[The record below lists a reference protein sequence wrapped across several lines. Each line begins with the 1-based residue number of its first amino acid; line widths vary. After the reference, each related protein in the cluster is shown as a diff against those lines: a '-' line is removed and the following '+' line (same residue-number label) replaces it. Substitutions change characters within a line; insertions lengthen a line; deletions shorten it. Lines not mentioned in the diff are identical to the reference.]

1 MSLRVGIDL
10 GTTYSAVAYINQQ
23 TGKPQ
28 VIKNRYK
35 SSVTPSVLCFL
46 PDGNVLFGED
56 AKEEYSFGNENAAAF
71 YKRDM
76 GNKNYSFNFYGKE
89 YDATDL
95 SAIFLKNLKEDAEKQ
110 IGDTID
116 SAVITVPA
124 YFTHIEREATM
135 RAGERAGLNVISI
148 INEPTAAALAYGLTG
163 QSGTKT
169 ILIYDLGGGTFDIT
183 IAKITPDSV
192 NILGSR
198 GNHALG
204 GKDWDDCIANYL
216 TDQFA
221 EQTGI
226 EIHDDLE
233 TFSALLVTAEE
244 VKKKLTSQSK
254 VSVPISAKGTKTTV
268 EITYETFEEIS
279 SYYLNITKD
288 LIADLLKSLKME
300 WKDIDDTILVGG
312 STRMRMV
319 SSYIIEMTGKHP
331 LGGVDVDEAV
341 ALGAAI
347 KANIDEHGR
356 GLLISGNNSAGNSAR
371 PLIAGAKAIRDVTSH
386 SLGMIAINEDSTRY
400 INSCI
405 IPKDHSIP
413 ASETRPYELMTS
425 PNDENVMEVYVL
437 QGDAVRPL
445 DNIILSKYVISGIR
459 HTSEGKASIDVTYTY
474 TENGVA
480 KVSAVQKN
488 NNNSTLNVSAEAVP
502 DDMHWTDESPRDHV
516 TKNTVQQTLQV
527 ILAIDLSGSM
537 SGRPLKEAKKAM
549 LSFVDQV
556 SDMNAEIGVVGFD
569 DTAYCEIEP
578 TNDYFS
584 VKKTIVKLHIGGGT
598 VGDPFALAK
607 GIFDKS
613 AIDQYTIKYVILLS
627 DGEWYGPKP
636 ILASAKRC
644 HAAGIEIM
652 ALGFGEADE
661 AFLKQVASTEDFA
674 TLTDLT
680 QLSTSFSKIAQV
692 VKSGQ
697 TGLKRN

>member
-56 AKEEYSFGNENAAAF
+56 AKEEYSFGNENAVAF

-76 GNKNYSFNFYGKE
+76 GNKNYHLYFYDKE
-89 YDATDL
+89 YDASDL

-124 YFTHIEREATM
+124 YFTHVEREATM

-148 INEPTAAALAYGLTG
+148 INEPTAAALAYGLNEE
-163 QSGTKT
+163 SGTKT
-169 ILIYDLGGGTFDIT
+169 VLIYDLGGGTFDIT
-183 IAKITPDSV
+183 IAKVTPDSI

-221 EQTGI
+221 EQTGV
-226 EIHDDLE
+226 EIHDDPE
-233 TFSALLVTAEE
+233 IFSEILVTAEE

-254 VSVPISAKGTKTTV
+254 VSVPIAAKGTKTVV
-268 EITYETFEEIS
+268 EITYEKFEEIT

-288 LIADLLKSLKME
+288 LINDLLNALNLN

-319 SSYIIEMTGKHP
+319 GSYILEMTGKRP

-356 GLLISGNNSAGNSAR
+356 GLLISGNQSANKNPNFR
-371 PLIAGAKAIRDVTSH
+371 IAGAKVIRDVTSH

-405 IPKDHSIP
+405 IPKDHPIP
-413 ASETRPYELMTS
+413 ASETRPYELMTRPS
-425 PNDENVMEVYVL
+425 DENTMEVYVL

-445 DNIILSKYVISGIR
+445 DNIILSKYVISGIK
-459 HTSEGKASIDVTYTY
+459 HTSDGKASIDVTYTY

-480 KVSAVQKN
+480 KISAVQKN
-488 NNNSTLNVSAEAVP
+488 NNNSVLTVSAESVP

-516 TKNTVQQTLQV
+516 SRNTVNQKLEV
-527 ILAIDLSGSM
+527 ILAIDLSYSM
-537 SGRPLKEAKKAM
+537 EGRALKEAKNAM
-549 LSFVDQV
+549 NSFVDQV
-556 SDMNAEIGVVGFD
+556 SEINAEIGVIGFS
-569 DTAYCEIEP
+569 DTAFCAIEP
-578 TNDYFS
+578 TNDYS
-584 VKKTIVKLHIGGGT
+584 NVKDIIKGLSTCGGT
-598 VGDPFALAK
+598 SGDPFALAK
-607 GIFDKS
+607 KMFDKS
-613 AIDQYTIKYVILLS
+613 ANDQDTIKYVILLS
-627 DGEWYGPKP
+627 DGAWYHPKP
-636 ILASAKRC
+636 ILASAKMC

-652 ALGFGEADE
+652 ALGFGGADE
-661 AFLKQVASTEDFA
+661 AFLKKVASTEEFA

-680 QLSTSFSKIAQV
+680 ELTTSFSKIAQV

-697 TGLKRN
+697 TGLRRN